1 MATMATLKNPNRIT
15 GSRDHGICDFDG
27 LITVTNIIE
36 ITIILKIEIQDVAV
50 DDGDDD
56 NDEEEDEED
65 EEEEEEE
72 EEEEQEQEQEEE
84 EEEEEEEDHDVDDDN
99 HHRQN
104 LRKVCFFWGNKDILR
119 VSSRASSTREET
131 QASHRQKRVQFVH
144 PSHSSGG
151 KPVVG
156 YVAVDDPHPERCL
169 NRIFH
174 PTCPGVLWP
183 NLVWS

>member
-36 ITIILKIEIQDVAV
+36 ITIILKIEIQDEDD

-72 EEEEQEQEQEEE
+72 QEQ
-84 EEEEEEEDHDVDDDN
+84 EEEEDHDVDDDN

-104 LRKVCFFWGNKDILR
+104 LRKVCFFEATRTSCGFQAGLAAHEKRLR
-119 VSSRASSTREET
+119 QVTGRSEFSSFI
-131 QASHRQKRVQFVH
+131 QAIRQGENQ
-144 PSHSSGG
+144 
-151 KPVVG
+151 
-156 YVAVDDPHPERCL
+156 
-169 NRIFH
+169 
-174 PTCPGVLWP
+174 W
-183 NLVWS
+183 LVTLL